1 MTDSDRPCFT
11 HLKSRAI
18 IRLSGPDVRPVL
30 QGIVSND
37 VEKVSPA
44 RVIWAA
50 LLTPQ
55 GKYLHDFFIGQLG
68 EDILLDCEG
77 DRRSDLITRLKRFKL
92 RSRVAIDAED
102 DLAVFAL
109 FPIGAAATI
118 LNGKAGDAEPAD
130 GGMIFMDPRL
140 QEAGAR
146 AIIHPDN
153 QKPLKDRFAVT
164 EGSIAKYDAFRM
176 ALGLPDGSRDIT
188 VEKSVLLEAGFD
200 ELNGIDWQKGCYMG
214 QEVTARTYHRGLV
227 KRRLLPVTLDGPELP
242 PGTPL
247 FAGDREVGEITSSAE
262 GAGLAMI
269 RLDALGAGTEIL
281 GEQTRINAN
290 PPNWVKM

>member
-1 MTDSDRPCFT
+1 
-11 HLKSRAI
+11 
-18 IRLSGPDVRPVL
+18 
-30 QGIVSND
+30 VSND

-77 DRRSDLITRLKRFKL
+77 DRRGDLITRLNRFKL
-92 RSRVAIDAED
+92 RSKVAIDAED
-102 DLAVFAL
+102 NLAVFAL
-109 FPIGAAATI
+109 FPIITETI
-118 LNGKAGDAEPAD
+118 LNGEAGDAETAE
-130 GGMIFMDPRL
+130 GGMVFMDPRL

-146 AIIHPDN
+146 AIIPTDN
-153 QKPLKDRFAVT
+153 VQNLSDRFDAI
-164 EGSIAKYDAFRM
+164 EGPVGKYDTFRM

-227 KRRLLPVTLDGPELP
+227 KRRLLPVTLDGPALP

-247 FAGDREVGEITSSAE
+247 FADDRAVGEITSSAE
-262 GAGLAMI
+262 GAGVAML
-269 RLDALGAGTEIL
+269 RLDALDAATEIL
-281 GEQTRINAN
+281 GAQTRIIVN
-290 PPNWVKM
+290 PPNWMKR